1 MLNRNREKKK
11 RKIYYR
17 TDEKYSPLT
26 IFGLKKQKRN
36 RRKVIRGTQGSI
48 LGCLI
53 KWKLIS
59 LTAPNLLGTGKPL
72 LRKEFNIFVNVE
84 AAAP

>member
-1 MLNRNREKKK
+1 MK
-11 RKIYYR
+11 
-17 TDEKYSPLT
+17 KYSPLI
-26 IFGLKKQKRN
+26 IFGLKKKRN

-72 LRKEFNIFVNVE
+72 LRKEFNIFINIE